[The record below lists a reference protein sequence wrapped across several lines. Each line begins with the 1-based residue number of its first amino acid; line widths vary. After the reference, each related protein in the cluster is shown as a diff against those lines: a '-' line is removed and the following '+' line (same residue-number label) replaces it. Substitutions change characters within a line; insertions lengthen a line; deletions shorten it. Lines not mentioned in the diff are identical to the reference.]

1 MKQKFK
7 ALAEKLEIRGIT
19 ANWLKNFLLISLIIV
34 SVVALAIS
42 ILIRWYYFNSV
53 KVSLESLDTNLV
65 QNYFSSYLNTTDEQF
80 KNGAIKFVD
89 EFSEKDKM
97 EVWIIDGKGKPIV
110 SSSGFDVSENPI
122 MPDYDEVFN
131 SEKEVGEWSGKNEYG
146 EKVMS
151 MTVPLQRTQDGKYT
165 SKAAIR
171 YIVSTEDIR
180 SQLVVIYMY
189 IFITA
194 VVIALIIT
202 LSGRYFILS
211 IARPVEE
218 LSKTIKKVSTGD
230 YTARVSYGQGNDEI
244 RSLCRN
250 INSMLEEI
258 SGMDRMKNDFISTIS
273 HEIRT
278 PLTAVKGWGETLLQI
293 GDKDPVMLQKGLE
306 VIINESGRLS
316 SLVEELLDF
325 SRLQN
330 GALKIRREKID
341 VLAEL
346 DETVFVFRDRAVR
359 EGIDFVYTAPED
371 PAPMQADPNRI
382 KQVFTNILDNALK
395 YTDQGGKVTVNAVI
409 TPDGF
414 LNVYFVDTG
423 CGISQEDLPKV
434 KEKFYKTS
442 INYRGSGIGLA
453 VVDEIVRLH
462 EGEITISS
470 ALSEGTTVKLT
481 LPLEKNQQ
489 IANSNEKEQS
499 ENV

>member
-1 MKQKFK
+1 MKLKIDK
-7 ALAEKLEIRGIT
+7 ILEKYKVKGIT
-19 ANWLKNFLLISLIIV
+19 AKWLKNFLLVSIIIV
-34 SVVALAIS
+34 SVVSLTIAV
-42 ILIRWYYFNSV
+42 LIRWYYYNSV
-53 KVSLESLDTNLV
+53 KVALESLDTNLA
-65 QNYFSSYLNTTDEQF
+65 QNYFSSYLDTTEEQF
-80 KNGAIKFVD
+80 KNGALKFID

-97 EVWIIDGKGKPIV
+97 EVWIIDESGKPLI
-110 SSSGFDVSENPI
+110 SSSGFEISEKPI
-122 MPDYDEVFN
+122 MPDFDDVFKSN
-131 SEKEVGEWSGKNEYG
+131 KEVGEWSGKNEYG
-146 EKVMS
+146 ERVMAL
-151 MTVPLQRTQDGKYT
+151 TVPLQNPQNGSYT

-171 YIVSTEDIR
+171 YIVSVEDIR
-180 SQLVVIYMY
+180 SQLAVIYLY
-189 IFITA
+189 VLIVAIVIILLIT
-194 VVIALIIT
+194 V
-202 LSGRYFILS
+202 SGRYFIKS
-211 IARPVEE
+211 IVTPVEE
-218 LSKTIKKVSTGD
+218 LSKAVKKVSSGD
-230 YTARVSYGQGNDEI
+230 YTVRVEYSKGNDEI
-244 RSLCRN
+244 RSLCSN
-250 INSMLEEI
+250 INSMLDEI

-316 SLVEELLDF
+316 ELVEELLDF

-330 GALKIRREKID
+330 GVLKIKREKID

-359 EGIDFVYTAPED
+359 EGIDFVYTAPEE
-371 PAPMQADPNRI
+371 PAPMYADPNRI

-395 YTDQGGKVTVNAVI
+395 YTDQGGKVIVNALI
-409 TPDGF
+409 TSDGY

-462 EGEITISS
+462 DGEVKISS
-470 ALSEGTTVKLT
+470 TLGEGTTVRLI
-481 LPLEKNQQ
+481 LPLEKIQQ
-489 IANSNEKEQS
+489 TLNIVEKEQ
-499 ENV
+499 NING

>member
-1 MKQKFK
+1 MKQKLK
-7 ALAEKLEIRGIT
+7 KLGEKLEIRGIT

-34 SVVALAIS
+34 SVVSLAIA

-65 QNYFSSYLNTTDEQF
+65 QGYFSSYLNTTDEQF
-80 KNGAIKFVD
+80 KNGALKFVD
-89 EFSEKDKM
+89 EFSEKEKM
-97 EVWIIDGKGKPIV
+97 EVWVIDSRGNPVV
-110 SSSGFDVSENPI
+110 SSSGFGVSKDPV
-122 MPDYDEVFN
+122 MPDYDEVFESN
-131 SEKEVGEWSGKNEYG
+131 KEIGEWSGKNEYG
-146 EKVMS
+146 ERVMS
-151 MTVPLQRTQDGKYT
+151 ITVPLQKMQNGEYT
-165 SKAAIR
+165 SKAAVR

-189 IFITA
+189 IFIAA
-194 VVIALIIT
+194 VVIALLIT

-211 IARPVEE
+211 IVKPVEE
-218 LSKTIKKVSTGD
+218 LSKTIKKISKGD
-230 YTARVSYGQGNDEI
+230 YTARVSYGEGNDEI
-244 RSLCRN
+244 RSLCSN

-278 PLTAVKGWGETLLQI
+278 PLTAIKGWGETLLQI

-316 SLVEELLDF
+316 ELVEELLDF

-359 EGIDFVYTAPED
+359 EGIDFVYTAPEE

-395 YTDQGGKVTVNAVI
+395 YTDQGGKVIVNAVI
-409 TPDGF
+409 TSDGF
-414 LNVYFVDTG
+414 LNVYFIDTG
-423 CGISQEDLPKV
+423 CGISQDDLPKI

-462 EGEITISS
+462 NGEILISS
-470 ALSEGTTVKLT
+470 SLGEGTTVKLI
-481 LPLEKNQQ
+481 LPLEKIQSL
-489 IANSNEKEQS
+489 NSTEKEQTV
-499 ENV
+499 NG